1 MEMVRDTPAPVA
13 GRSIVARH
21 RWLAAL
27 VALAVAA
34 ALAIPVA
41 AYVIVPA
48 LVKSTLTESLPVPS
62 PPAAGS
68 LSAPADPTT
77 QVLAQGEL
85 RRLNA
90 VDFGSGKVLVADVN
104 GTRYLRFEN
113 VDIAGAPD
121 LYVYLSDRTD
131 GQPGRFTSL
140 GRLKA
145 TNGSFNYPIPASL
158 DLTQAKSVVVYCKT
172 FNVTITFALLE
183 KG

>member
-1 MEMVRDTPAPVA
+1 MEKVRETPAPVA
-13 GRSIVARH
+13 RRSIVARH
-21 RWLAAL
+21 PWLVAL
-27 VALAVAA
+27 VALAVAG

-48 LVKSTLTESLPVPS
+48 LVKSTLTESLPVGS
-62 PPAAGS
+62 APAAGS
-68 LSAPADPTT
+68 LSAPPGSN

-90 VDFGSGKVLVADVN
+90 VDFGSGNVLIADVN
-104 GTRYLRFEN
+104 GIRYLRFEN
-113 VDIAGAPD
+113 VAIAGAPD

-131 GQPGRFTSL
+131 GQPGRFTNL

-145 TNGSFNYPIPASL
+145 TNGSFNYPIPTNL
-158 DLTQAKSVVVYCKT
+158 DLAQAKSVVVYCRT
-172 FNVTITFALLE
+172 FTVTITFALLQ

>member
-1 MEMVRDTPAPVA
+1 MEMVRDTPAPVKR
-13 GRSIVARH
+13 RSIVARH
-21 RWLAAL
+21 PWLAAL

-34 ALAIPVA
+34 TLAIPVA

-48 LVKSTLTESLPVPS
+48 LVKSTLTESLPAAS
-62 PPAAGS
+62 ASGAGS
-68 LSAPADPTT
+68 LSAPAAPT

-90 VDFGSGKVLVADVN
+90 ADFGSGKVLIADVN

-121 LYVYLSDRTD
+121 VYVYLSDRTD
-131 GQPGRFTSL
+131 GQPGRFTNL
-140 GRLKA
+140 GKLKA
-145 TNGSFNYPIPASL
+145 TNGYFNYSIPANL
-158 DLTQAKSVVVYCKT
+158 DLTQAKSVVVYCRT